1 MTATVFSFRDQ
12 ARSSK
17 IKQIKKKQF
26 YFYSYPYIIFEFRN
40 LQVTT
45 LDSLSN
51 LSLLFILY
59 VFHHNQLLNGKTYT
73 RGCLGARAA
82 GCPKEFP
89 KHLNCSLFHCSICT
103 ALSHQNMN
111 L

>member
-17 IKQIKKKQF
+17 IKQIKKKNSV

-51 LSLLFILY
+51 LSLLF
-59 VFHHNQLLNGKTYT
+59 YT
-73 RGCLGARAA
+73 VYI
-82 GCPKEFP
+82 
-89 KHLNCSLFHCSICT
+89 SS
-103 ALSHQNMN
+103 
-111 L
+111 